1 MTPCFWCKSYTSR
14 PLGTDAGSLLFFTL
28 MCLCNLAA
36 CTQRRGQYTLSTPW
50 NQVSGDPISWT
61 EPGQPRLWAAQEAE
75 GMANVH
81 VTVWLMV
88 TASPYLQACKLQEQ
102 QEMAKGIYIATLC
115 LSKGAVLH
123 RLLWTFSLGEDM
135 ACAVSAGPPDVL
147 VKLIT
152 PPEKEEGYYAFLVSS
167 FSRWPDQGTFFSK
180 GFPDPFSQGSERMGN
195 SNGKM

>member
-1 MTPCFWCKSYTSR
+1 MLAHCCFSHWCVSATWQPVPREEDNIPCQHPEIRSQGIPSLGQSLGSAR
-14 PLGTDAGSLLFFTL
+14 P
-28 MCLCNLAA
+28 
-36 CTQRRGQYTLSTPW
+36 
-50 NQVSGDPISWT
+50 V
-61 EPGQPRLWAAQEAE
+61 QPRLWAAQEAE